1 MNEMSTLIFLVNKI
15 KAELKDS
22 DVFGY
27 SGYEEYPND
36 YQDDV
41 SPPEIVVNAILNY
54 ARSLEVTK
62 SQTVGEMEW
71 VLN

>member
-1 MNEMSTLIFLVNKI
+1 MNKMSTLVFLVNKI
-15 KAELKDS
+15 KTEVKNS

-27 SGYEEYPND
+27 SDHEYYPND
-36 YQDDV
+36 FQDDV

-62 SQTVGEMEW
+62 SQSVGEMEW